1 MSTHHKEFQRWVAQR
16 KDFVLNHRGLC
27 HPFFDV
33 LPSYCQ
39 NKVFL
44 QIAFRQIFHVVL
56 GFPFHIAGAI
66 ASSRDETLLRIL
78 IHNLYTEVGGG
89 KGDAHISIY
98 RKLLRAVNVST
109 DRPTTDELWNEALH
123 LDFECSYLY
132 RKENSGLKL
141 GSLFAF
147 ECMSSPMVAR
157 WTEALRHNSG
167 LKEDDFEFFS
177 IHIEI
182 EVEHVEDIIE
192 CCRVYYSDST
202 FTTDFVSASTR
213 IMKALE
219 AFWDK
224 MDSEARRLQTHQQ
237 A

>member
-1 MSTHHKEFQRWVAQR
+1 MNTEHNDFQQWIARR
-16 KDFVLNHRGLC
+16 KNFVLRHKGSC
-27 HPFFDV
+27 HPFFDA
-33 LPSYCQ
+33 LPTYCR
-39 NKVFL
+39 NKGFL

-66 ASSRDETLLRIL
+66 ASSRDEMLLKTL
-78 IHNLYTEVGGG
+78 IHNLYAEVGGAD
-89 KGDAHISIY
+89 GDAHISIY
-98 RKLLRAVNVST
+98 RKLLRAVGVST
-109 DRPTTDELWNEALH
+109 DRPTSDELWNEALH
-123 LDFECSYLY
+123 LELECSYLY
-132 RKENSGLKL
+132 RHENSGFKL

-157 WTEALRHNSG
+157 WTEALRHNSD

-182 EVEHVEDIIE
+182 EAEHIDDISE
-192 CCRVYYSDST
+192 CCRAYYSDST
-202 FTTDFVSASTR
+202 FTADFDSGSTR

-219 AFWDK
+219 AFWGK
-224 MDSEARRLQTHQQ
+224 MDSEARRLQANLQ